1 MPALPSPPF
10 KAQDQRSVTDQL
22 RDLVVL
28 ATREGFYDAAD
39 LIQDRLLKPVNARV
53 TTAEILV
60 ALADKVELTD
70 EVRALLATPRS
81 DDTEKG

>member
-22 RDLVVL
+22 RTLVIV
-28 ATREGFYDAAD
+28 AHREGLYDAAD
-39 LIQDRLLKPVNARV
+39 LIQSALLKPVNARV
-53 TTAEILV
+53 TTAEIIV
-60 ALADKVELTD
+60 AISDGITLSD
-70 EVRALLATPRS
+70 EVRALLTRPS